1 MTESTSLFLLFF
13 LIDHKTPLEVVSS
26 VTDIKVLSM
35 YKYVT
40 NIRMGIYIQVIMM
53 SMYMYVYIHSGN
65 TRSAILV
72 QEA

>member
-1 MTESTSLFLLFF
+1 
-13 LIDHKTPLEVVSS
+13 
-26 VTDIKVLSM
+26 M

-40 NIRMGIYIQVIMM
+40 NIRMGIYIQVIIM

>member
-1 MTESTSLFLLFF
+1 
-13 LIDHKTPLEVVSS
+13 